1 MAIVGR
7 KSWTIKGLLE
17 VTSNYLRE
25 KGVDSP
31 RLSAE
36 VLLAL
41 QLKVDRVKLYLNF
54 DQPLHE
60 REIAAFRELIKR
72 RLNREPIQYI
82 TGIQEFWS
90 LDFSV
95 GPQVLI
101 PRPESELLMEQV
113 VSLRDKDRLT
123 KSRNLRI
130 LDLGTG
136 SGILAIVI
144 ARELAEASVWAS
156 DVSAEAL
163 ALARINARKHGV
175 EERIEFLLSDMWQG
189 LLDSSLVFDVIV
201 SNPPYIPSDDIS
213 SLAPEIRDHE
223 PRLALDG
230 GEQGMFFI
238 KEIIKEAPQYLNAG
252 GWMLLEM
259 DPEQTA
265 LAMALMDKND
275 DYAEK
280 RLIKDYSGH
289 DRVVMAQK
297 GGIW

>member
-60 REIAAFRELIKR
+60 REIAAYRELIKR

-101 PRPESELLMEQV
+101 PRPESELLMEQI
-113 VSLRDKDRLT
+113 VSLRDEDRLT

-144 ARELAEASVWAS
+144 AREFTGASVWAS

-201 SNPPYIPSDDIS
+201 SNPPYIPSDNIS
-213 SLAPEIRDHE
+213 SLAPEVRDHE

-230 GEQGMFFI
+230 GEQGMLFI
-238 KEIIKEAPQYLNAG
+238 KEIIKEAPEYLNAG

-259 DPEQTA
+259 GPEQTA

-275 DYAEK
+275 DYVEK

-297 GGIW
+297 GGI